1 MHKHQPLVSIIIPC
15 YNSANYIKETL
26 FSVYQQSYNNFEIIA
41 IDDGSTDDTL
51 NILYEFATKEP
62 RLKVIPQKNTYYI
75 KARVNAIQHAQGDY
89 LVCLDSDDILGID
102 YLKVC
107 IEAAEKDKELSIVYT
122 DAILFDSQN
131 KPWNLPK
138 FELRR
143 FLLENCI
150 YVTALIRKSHYD
162 AAGGFDINMTQL
174 EDWELFISIIKNGG
188 KIKQIHKSLF
198 YYRQRSDN
206 SSVSNLSNSNKLSDN
221 MLRIYNKHYDFY
233 KKNDIY
239 FQSLVS
245 PAIKQYDEKLK
256 FSKKFKNYLKLIFYK
271 YFNKKRYNKL
281 KNKE

>member
-1 MHKHQPLVSIIIPC
+1 MNTSHPLVSIIIPC
-15 YNSANYIKETL
+15 YNSAAYIKETL
-26 FSVYQQSYNNFEIIA
+26 FSVYQQSYKNFEIIA

-51 NILYEFATKEP
+51 NILYECATKEP
-62 RLKVIPQKNTYYI
+62 RLKVIPQKNTYYV

-122 DAILFDSQN
+122 DAILFDSKN

-143 FLLENCI
+143 FLLQNCI

-239 FQSLVS
+239 FQS
-245 PAIKQYDEKLK
+245 
-256 FSKKFKNYLKLIFYK
+256 
-271 YFNKKRYNKL
+271 
-281 KNKE
+281 